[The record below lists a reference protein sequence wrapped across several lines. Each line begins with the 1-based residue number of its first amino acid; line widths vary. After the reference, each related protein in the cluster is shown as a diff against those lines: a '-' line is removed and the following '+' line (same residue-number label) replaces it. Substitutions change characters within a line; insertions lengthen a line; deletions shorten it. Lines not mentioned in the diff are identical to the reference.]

1 MIASQFTTQ
10 PKAAWC
16 VMDKVNFNRFAGRVL
31 APAICALAFVSG
43 GAQAALV
50 SRAGGTMVYDDVLN
64 ITWLADW
71 NYAATSGYAR
81 TNEGG
86 TGTNQIKVT
95 GEMGWAAANTWAN
108 NLVYG
113 GYSDWRLPTALSR
126 TGSVPCA
133 YYSCNESEMGHLYYV
148 DWGAPEYGP
157 YSSGTN
163 TANIALFS
171 NVQTSEYWS
180 GTEYGGYPWFFSTRY
195 GNQGN
200 NDPFIT
206 YYAVAVRDG
215 DVSAPVPIP
224 GTVALLGLGLVGIGA
239 ARRKRV

>member
-1 MIASQFTTQ
+1 MKKTMAIAG
-10 PKAAWC
+10 
-16 VMDKVNFNRFAGRVL
+16 VVLGLMAG
-31 APAICALAFVSG
+31 S
-43 GAQAALV
+43 AQAALIN
-50 SRAGGTMVYDDVLN
+50 RGGGMIYDSTLN

-71 NYAATSGYAR
+71 NYALTSGYATR
-81 TNEGG
+81 NAGG
-86 TGTNQIKVT
+86 TGTDEIKST

-148 DWGAPEYGP
+148 DWGAPAYGP
-157 YSSGTN
+157 YSLGTN

-171 NVQTSEYWS
+171 NVKTAEYWS

-215 DVSAPVPIP
+215 NVSASVPQP
-224 GTVALLGLGLVGIGA
+224 ATLALLSLSLGAMGWVR
-239 ARRKRV
+239 RRKQA

>member
-1 MIASQFTTQ
+1 MKKTMALVGVVLGLT
-10 PKAAWC
+10 AA
-16 VMDKVNFNRFAGRVL
+16 
-31 APAICALAFVSG
+31 
-43 GAQAALV
+43 GANAALV
-50 SRAGGTMVYDDVLN
+50 NRGGGMIYDTTLN

-71 NYAATSGYAR
+71 NYAFTSGYAT
-81 TNEGG
+81 TNAGG
-86 TGTNQIKVT
+86 SATNQIKNT
-95 GEMGWAAANTWAN
+95 GEMGWAAANAWAN
-108 NLVYG
+108 SLVYG

-133 YYSCNESEMGHLYYV
+133 YYSCNESEMGHMYDV

-163 TANIALFS
+163 TANLALFS
-171 NVQTSEYWS
+171 NVLTAEYWS

-200 NDPFIT
+200 QDPFYT

-215 DVSAPVPIP
+215 DVSASVPVPA
-224 GTVALLGLGLVGIGA
+224 TFVLLSMSLGAMAMLR
-239 ARRKRV
+239 RRKQD